1 MLGVQVL
8 TGPATTGL
16 VVEVVVQEE
25 PVDLLHR
32 FQMGEELVDREFRP
46 TSVAPTCVTPLAEA
60 EV

>member
-25 PVDLLHR
+25 PEDLLHR

-46 TSVAPTCVTPLAEA
+46 TSLAPTCVMPLAEV

>member
-8 TGPATTGL
+8 TGLVTTGL

-25 PVDLLHR
+25 PEDLLHR

-46 TSVAPTCVTPLAEA
+46 TSLAPTCVMPLAEV

>member
-1 MLGVQVL
+1 MLGVQAL
-8 TGPATTGL
+8 TGLVTTGP

-25 PVDLLHR
+25 PEDLLHR

-46 TSVAPTCVTPLAEA
+46 TSLAPTCVTPLAEA